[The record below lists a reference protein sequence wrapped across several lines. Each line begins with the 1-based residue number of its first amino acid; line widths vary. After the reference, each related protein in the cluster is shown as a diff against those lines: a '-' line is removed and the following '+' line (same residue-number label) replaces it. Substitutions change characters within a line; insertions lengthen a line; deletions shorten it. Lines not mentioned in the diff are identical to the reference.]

1 MKHIDA
7 DILKATMRSHGICVL
22 IPTYNNVGTVR
33 RVVMETL
40 GYCDDV
46 IVVNDGSTDGTR
58 EILAAIPEIDVVD
71 YPKNAGKGTALKR
84 GFRHALSR
92 GFRYAVTL
100 DSDGQH
106 YPEDI
111 EHLVRAVVEMP
122 GALIVGERDLSKV
135 DINAKSSF
143 ANKFS
148 NFWFCLQTGIGL
160 KDTQTGFRA
169 YPLFR
174 LHGLNLLTSR
184 YEAELELLVFS
195 AWYGTPICPVPIRVY
210 YPPQKERVSHFRPAL
225 DFTRISILNTVLC
238 ILALVYGLPMRIYN
252 ALSQRKL
259 FACDFRPFTHR
270 DGLRRDAAI
279 TFGRL
284 GRSLFGVVY
293 FLFWSVVVFT
303 PMTAIYFSIGK
314 NTETK
319 RLRFHRMLQWLS
331 AHFLRMLPG
340 AKVRYENL
348 NDTTFSS
355 PAIVVCNHQSFLD
368 LPILMAMH
376 PKLIFLT
383 NDRVWHNPYYG
394 RVIHCAEFLPVSA
407 GIDTI
412 LPRLRSLRDRGYSI
426 VVFPEGTR
434 SEDCTILP
442 FRQGAFHLARELQM
456 DILSMVLH
464 GAGHFMP
471 KKGKLFRKGDIVLR
485 ILPRVQYCPRHSTTR
500 TEARVYRKMIGEMYH
515 KLVCER
521 ENCRYFRNDVLYRYA
536 YRGWATVARCKAM
549 LRHMP
554 EYAEVIDQGV
564 PEWVMHGVPKR
575 VMHGSSEEVMHGSS
589 EASAVHRSV
598 RIINSG
604 IGVFPLLYALVNKD
618 VEVYAFEE
626 CLADYN
632 IAKET
637 AALPRNLHYV
647 HAVWEGDYTV
657 EGISFDR
664 TIIMDGFTPQI
675 I

>member
-71 YPKNAGKGTALKR
+71 YPKNAGKGAALKR
-84 GFRHALSR
+84 GFRHAISR
-92 GFRYAVTL
+92 GFRYAITL

-111 EHLVRAVVEMP
+111 EHIVRAVVEMP

-412 LPRLRSLRDRGYSI
+412 LLRLRSLRDRGYSI

-442 FRQGAFHLARELQM
+442 FRQGAFYLVRELQM
-456 DILSMVLH
+456 DILPMVLH

-471 KKGKLFRKGDIVLR
+471 KKGKLFRKGNIVLR
-485 ILPRVQYCPRHSTTR
+485 ILPRVQYCPHPKYSTTR
-500 TEARVYRKMIGEMYH
+500 TEARVYRKMICEMYH
-515 KLVCER
+515 RLACEQ
-521 ENCRYFRNDVLYRYA
+521 ENCLYFCSDVLYRYA
-536 YRGWATVARCKAM
+536 YRGWDTVARCKTM
-549 LRHMP
+549 LKHMK
-554 EYAEVIDQGV
+554 EYSQIIEEGLPQ
-564 PEWVMHGVPKR
+564 R
-575 VMHGSSEEVMHGSS
+575 VMQGSLDRS
-589 EASAVHRSV
+589 EAPGYV
-598 RIINSG
+598 RIIHSDIG
-604 IGVFPLLYALVNKD
+604 IFPLLYALVNKD

-632 IAKET
+632 IARET
-637 AALPRNLHYV
+637 AALPDNLHYV
-647 HAVWEGDYTV
+647 HAVWEGDCTV
-657 EGISFDR
+657 EGITFDR
-664 TIIMDGFTPQI
+664 TIIMDGFTPNI